1 MKVNNFS
8 LPLVNLSMNE
18 ESLWMYC
25 IVFSCEG
32 EENEEAMVLNS
43 HH

>member
-18 ESLWMYC
+18 ESMYC